1 MSWAMLVG
9 VHQELASAAANVTE
23 AVVETKAEPKKKKAR
38 VAAHVNLDEKAKI
51 NVLRETFGVDKKT
64 AKRMLAEIGA

>member
-1 MSWAMLVG
+1 MV
-9 VHQELASAAANVTE
+9 E
-23 AVVETKAEPKKKKAR
+23 AKAEPKKKKKAR

-51 NVLRETFGVDKKT
+51 NVLRETFGVDKST